1 MIKTSIS
8 LQELRGKIYSKAK
21 TDRLLVD
28 CWWICLAEKGAG
40 KPYEGKLHVR
50 FDVAGDG
57 KVLWRT

>member
-8 LQELRGKIYSKAK
+8 LQELRGKIYRKVK
-21 TDRLLVD
+21 TDQLLVVR
-28 CWWICLAEKGAG
+28 WICLVEKGAG
-40 KPYEGKLHVR
+40 KPYEGKPHVR